1 MKKSLIMS
9 WIVFCCLLLIAQTA
23 TAAMNV
29 RIAVDRL
36 NVRTGPGFTFSVQ
49 EKVAKGKQYAVVQT
63 RGKWLQIRLAAN
75 RTGWVHGNYVDI
87 QKEKP
92 ETRKQLQ
99 QSVVCQAD
107 GLRIR
112 KGPGATFAI
121 IGYVNRNEK
130 GTATSIQGDW
140 MYVRWEG
147 KEGWVHRSYVTNIE
161 QNSEQKTYVQML
173 YDYTNIRAAASTQAP
188 VIAKAKR
195 GDRFAVIRKEG
206 QWYVI
211 QVNSET
217 IGYVAEWVVQLN
229 EQPMEQL
236 PPSQPQTT
244 LGKTVVID
252 AGHGGK
258 DYGATGVNG
267 TIEKMLTLQTA
278 LLLSEKLKQRGVNVI
293 LTRADDRFLSLSE
306 RVQVAARNKADA
318 FVSIHYDSA
327 LNRTA
332 NGLTIYYYK
341 QMDRSLADALFEPLS
356 RLTGIQQ
363 RGVRVGNY
371 HVLRENSRPSVLL
384 ELGYLSHPNEE
395 LFVASS
401 TYQQAATEAICNGL
415 LRYFE
420 K

>member
-1 MKKSLIMS
+1 MKKTFVASLFICCCFLM
-9 WIVFCCLLLIAQTA
+9 IVQTA
-23 TAAMNV
+23 SAAMNV
-29 RIAVDRL
+29 RIVVDRL
-36 NVRTGPGFTFSVQ
+36 NVRTGPGLTFPVQ
-49 EKVAKGKQYAVVQT
+49 GKVAKGKQYAVVQK
-63 RGKWLQIRLAAN
+63 RGEWLQIRLASN
-75 RTGWVHGNYVDI
+75 RTGWVYGKYV
-87 QKEKP
+87 QMQNEQMEKK
-92 ETRKQLQ
+92 KQTQ
-99 QSVVCQAD
+99 QLVVCQAD
-107 GLRIR
+107 GLRLR
-112 KGPGATFAI
+112 KGPGTMYAI

-130 GTATSIQGDW
+130 GTATMIQGDW
-140 MYVRWEG
+140 MYVRWDG
-147 KEGWVHRSYVTNIE
+147 KEGWVHRSYITNVEKDTE
-161 QNSEQKTYVQML
+161 QNTYVQML
-173 YDYTNIRAAASTQAP
+173 YDNTNIRSAASTQSS
-188 VIAKAKR
+188 IITKAKR
-195 GDRFAVIRKEG
+195 GDQFAVIRKEG
-206 QWYVI
+206 RWYVI
-211 QVNSET
+211 QVDAQT
-217 IGYVAEWVVQLN
+217 IGYVAEWIVQVTKK
-229 EQPMEQL
+229 PA
-236 PPSQPQTT
+236 PSQKTIV
-244 LGKTVVID
+244 GKTIVID

-293 LTRADDRFLSLSE
+293 LTRANDRFLSLSE